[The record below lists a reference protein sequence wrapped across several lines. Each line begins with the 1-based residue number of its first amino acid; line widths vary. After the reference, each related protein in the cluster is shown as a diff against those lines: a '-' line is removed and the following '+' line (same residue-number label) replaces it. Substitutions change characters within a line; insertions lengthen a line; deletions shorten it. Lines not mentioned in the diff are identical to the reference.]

1 MEAKLCGPEAD
12 KKQVQM
18 STSASVEKM
27 GKIRDNTRRAGYPS
41 QAVSTS
47 FYLSNAVIF
56 NRSISNMAWLKS
68 AQWIWTPTYLEEE
81 NRPGRYFL
89 FRKAFQWTGQA
100 EGELPVHVSA
110 DSRYRLFVNGQRVSF
125 GPCKG
130 YPERWHYET
139 VDILP
144 HLVEGENVISARV
157 LRYSPT
163 TAGSSS
169 IISTELP
176 GFMLHGDF
184 EVSTNLRLERA
195 MNLIV
200 R

>member
-1 MEAKLCGPEAD
+1 
-12 KKQVQM
+12 
-18 STSASVEKM
+18 M
-27 GKIRDNTRRAGYPS
+27 GKNLDNTHRAGYRS
-41 QAVSTS
+41 QAVPTS
-47 FYLSNAVIF
+47 LSSQ
-56 NRSISNMAWLKS
+56 RSDLQSINKRYGVDKS
-68 AQWIWTPTYLEEE
+68 SPVDLDPKHLEEE
-81 NRPGRYFL
+81 KRPGRYFL

-100 EGELPVHVSA
+100 EVELPVHVSA
-110 DSRYRLFVNGQRVSF
+110 DSRYRLFVNGHRVSF

-157 LRYSPT
+157 LRYSLT

-184 EVSTNLRLERA
+184 EVSTRLRFRFEL
-195 MNLIV
+195 
-200 R
+200 